1 MMLCYKFGK
10 IVKTRYLLLY
20 LLVIILEVS
29 QRSEAHGKTQE
40 KTRYHYGF
48 YAVF

>member
-1 MMLCYKFGK
+1 MLCYKFEK
-10 IVKTRYLLLY
+10 IVKTGYLLLY

-29 QRSEAHGKTQE
+29 QLSEAHGTTQE
-40 KTRYHYGF
+40 KTRHHYGF